1 MEKNSLEQN
10 IFRFI
15 PFCKKRNLR
24 LSVVIKMPENN
35 RFQAFGNF
43 ETIGSKFRY
52 GISKKVATVRNHLR
66 KGLKI
71 LFSTTKSVWFPKR
84 ILCFILKLLLQGQ
97 SSQVWQNHFLRL
109 LASRCSHAR
118 LVLVGSH

>member
-52 GISKKVATVRNHLR
+52 GISKKVATVRHHLR
-66 KGLKI
+66 KGSKTLSSIK
-71 LFSTTKSVWFPKR
+71 TSVWLPKR
-84 ILCFILKLLLQGQ
+84 MF
-97 SSQVWQNHFLRL
+97 FFYFATL
-109 LASRCSHAR
+109 LARTKFPSVAEP
-118 LVLVGSH
+118 LPATAGVTM